1 MNTRA
6 EAERVLPNSFV
17 EMPSKELI
25 AKSFCAAAGA
35 YDLSA
40 EFQRRVGFELLERVP
55 MCPLPARV
63 LDVGTGTG
71 FLAAEIERRVPLAQ
85 MFALDIAEG
94 MLQKARTRLK
104 GSCLVGDAEILPVS
118 SESMDLVVSNLA
130 IQWCHSLERTFGEF
144 ARVLKKGG
152 YVCFSTFGVNT
163 LNELKAAWAS
173 VDNQSHVNDF
183 QTYSAISEAL
193 TRSGLRVEFLVETQI
208 QVEYPSALALMR
220 ELKGLGA
227 HNINLDRPR
236 YLTGRCRFTRMMES
250 YQLVAGNE
258 DGSVS
263 ATFHVVV
270 GVARRGAR

>member
-1 MNTRA
+1 M
-6 EAERVLPNSFV
+6 PHSFA
-17 EMPSKELI
+17 EMPSKQLI
-25 AKSFCAAAGA
+25 ARSFCAAAGA

-40 EFQRRVGFELLERVP
+40 EFQRRVGFDLLDRMP
-55 MCPLPARV
+55 MPPLPARV

-71 FLAAEIERRVPLAQ
+71 FLAAEIEKRAPQAQ
-85 MFALDIAEG
+85 MLALDIAEG

-104 GSCLVGDAEILPVS
+104 GACLVGDAEMLPVAS
-118 SESMDLVVSNLA
+118 QSMDLVVSNLA

-144 ARVLKKGG
+144 ARVLKTGG
-152 YVCFSTFGVNT
+152 SVCFSTFGVNT
-163 LNELKAAWAS
+163 LHELRTAWAS
-173 VDNQSHVNDF
+173 VDAQSHVNDF

-193 TRSGLRVEFLVETQI
+193 TDSGLRAEFLAETQI
-208 QVEYPSALALMR
+208 QVEYPSVLALMR

-227 HNINLDRPR
+227 HNITLDRPR
-236 YLTGRCRFTRMMES
+236 HLTGRCRFTRMMEC

-270 GVARRGAR
+270 GMAKRAIP